1 MSKCPICSNPL
12 SYVEQYK
19 QWYCHTCKAYKVP
32 AAAPA
37 QTHAPYQQQPAHQPY
52 HQPGYQAQPQY
63 SQPPAQQQAYAQPQP
78 QPAYQPQYQ
87 PGIAGGD
94 LVCRIEHSPSFS
106 VLIFSLKAGQSV
118 LTEKGAMMYMH
129 NTIDIA
135 THGRQG
141 GIMKGLVTSALG
153 GESFF
158 VNTYT
163 ATRGPGELA
172 LVGPT
177 MGDIRA
183 IDVTMQPMILQ
194 SGAFLASHPTV
205 GLDTKWQGLKGFL
218 SERDFVMLRASGQ
231 GKVWV
236 SSFGAIIERDLH
248 PGEVLSVDTG
258 HLVAFPDTMQF
269 SVRRVGN
276 WKSTILSGEGLVT
289 DLVGP
294 GKVLLQTRTIGAFAA
309 SLIPYLPQK

>member
-1 MSKCPICSNPL
+1 M
-12 SYVEQYK
+12 
-19 QWYCHTCKAYKVP
+19 
-32 AAAPA
+32 
-37 QTHAPYQQQPAHQPY
+37 
-52 HQPGYQAQPQY
+52 PGA
-63 SQPPAQQQAYAQPQP
+63 
-78 QPAYQPQYQ
+78 
-87 PGIAGGD
+87 D

-106 VLIFSLKAGQSV
+106 VLIFSLKPGQSV

-129 NTIDIA
+129 NTVDIE
-135 THGRQG
+135 THGRSG
-141 GIMKGLVTSALG
+141 GVMRGLVTSALG

-183 IDVTMQPMILQ
+183 LDVTTHPMILQ
-194 SGAFLASHPTV
+194 SGAFLASNPTV

-236 SSFGAIIERDLH
+236 CSFGAIIEKDLQ

-258 HLVAFPDTMQF
+258 HIVAFPDTMQF

-289 DLVGP
+289 DFVGP
-294 GKVLLQTRTIGAFAA
+294 GKVLLQTRTIPAFAV
-309 SLIPYLPQK
+309 SLIPYLPKQ